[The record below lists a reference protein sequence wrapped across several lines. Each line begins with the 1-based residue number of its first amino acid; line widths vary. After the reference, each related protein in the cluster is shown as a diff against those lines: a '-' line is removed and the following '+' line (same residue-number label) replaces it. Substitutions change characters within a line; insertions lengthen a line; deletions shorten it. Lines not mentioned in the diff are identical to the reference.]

1 MLKVVRRIEDA
12 LAILGASNPGFEM
25 LD

>member
-1 MLKVVRRIEDA
+1 MLKVVRRVEDA